1 MIYKNTNFEKCYA
14 LVRYIIQNPTFA
26 FCTIL
31 QALVGRRAIS
41 EEYENNFYYV
51 LMAYIMSSDK

>member
-1 MIYKNTNFEKCYA
+1 MIYKKKKFEKCYA
-14 LVRYIIQNPTFA
+14 VVRYTIQNPTFA

-51 LMAYIMSSDK
+51 LMTYIMSSDK